1 MYLFPLV
8 KINRI
13 FMMIYFKVCV
23 YLDLQRIKSGR
34 IFTERLAVVSL
45 AGRSGSFFI
54 VLFSIWGL
62 SKYFALG
69 FPLVQW

>member
-1 MYLFPLV
+1 
-8 KINRI
+8 
-13 FMMIYFKVCV
+13 MMIYFKVCV
-23 YLDLQRIKSGR
+23 YLNLQRIKSGR

-45 AGRSGSFFI
+45 AGRSPGSFF
-54 VLFSIWGL
+54 VLLFYIWGL